1 MGIWGSL
8 VDPEGL
14 AVRGKLLRWRLASLL
29 PEHQLGD
36 DGEVQEGGVVG
47 DVGGN
52 YKEVMLTVFVR
63 VIVINFSIY
72 SVQHAMILIEMVLLM
87 IFDYLAGRDG
97 DDNVDGDDGEDL
109 HGVRVLVT
117 KGSSVFS
124 LQL

>member
-1 MGIWGSL
+1 MAL
-8 VDPEGL
+8 
-14 AVRGKLLRWRLASLL
+14 
-29 PEHQLGD
+29 
-36 DGEVQEGGVVG
+36 
-47 DVGGN
+47 
-52 YKEVMLTVFVR
+52 F
-63 VIVINFSIY
+63 
-72 SVQHAMILIEMVLLM
+72 M

>member
-1 MGIWGSL
+1 M
-8 VDPEGL
+8 
-14 AVRGKLLRWRLASLL
+14 VRGKLLRWRLASLL

-63 VIVINFSIY
+63 VIVMNFLIY

>member
-29 PEHQLGD
+29 PEHQLGG

-63 VIVINFSIY
+63 VIVMNFLIY
-72 SVQHAMILIEMVLLM
+72 TSCNMQ
-87 IFDYLAGRDG
+87 
-97 DDNVDGDDGEDL
+97 
-109 HGVRVLVT
+109 
-117 KGSSVFS
+117 
-124 LQL
+124 